1 MSNYIIS
8 AEQAKKITVNSPR
21 YSMQADNSKL
31 KTIMQNIKK
40 YASNG
45 HFSFKYQANI
55 SYNMAKCLIEQGY
68 VLCKE
73 EKPDKYT
80 ALILDD
86 FKFGRNYG
94 IKICWGNSYEVCEDE
109 NH

>member
-21 YSMQADNSKL
+21 YNMQTDNGKL

-45 HFSFKYQANI
+45 LFSFRYQANI
-55 SYNMAKCLIEQGY
+55 TYNMAKVLIDLGY
-68 VLCKE
+68 VLVKE
-73 EKPDKYT
+73 KNDKYE
-80 ALILDD
+80 ALLLDD
-86 FKFGRNYG
+86 FQYKKQNWLY
-94 IKICWGNSYEVCEDE
+94 ICWDKRGIE
-109 NH
+109 NV

>member
-1 MSNYIIS
+1 MSDLIIS

-55 SYNMAKCLIEQGY
+55 TYNMAKILIDLGY
-68 VLCKE
+68 VLAKE
-73 EKPDKYT
+73 KDGKYE
-80 ALILDD
+80 ALLLDD
-86 FKFGRNYG
+86 FEYKHQSWVY
-94 IKICWGNSYEVCEDE
+94 ICWDKRGIINE

>member
-1 MSNYIIS
+1 MSNFIIS

-21 YSMQADNSKL
+21 YSMQAENSKL

-55 SYNMAKCLIEQGY
+55 TYNMAKCLIEEGY
-68 VLCKE
+68 VLCKAE
-73 EKPDKYT
+73 EPDKYT

-86 FKFGRNYG
+86 FKFSRNYG
-94 IKICWGNSYEVCEDE
+94 IKICWGNSFEEYKDE
-109 NH
+109 